1 MQSQAKIL
9 FVDDE
14 EKIVNLLKMM
24 FRSTYEVFTAT
35 SGRDALKIIA
45 AYDIQV
51 IVSDQRMPGMLGIEL
66 LSVVRERSPATMR
79 ILLTGYSD
87 LAAIVGSVNDGEVFR
102 FANKPWDNGEMK
114 AMVAEAAGIALA
126 LRETTQSQLESEL
139 PPTDQV
145 ISPALLVLDDS
156 DTDRHQIMQL
166 FVKDYDVHGAS
177 NVAEALKMLEQHDV
191 GVIVSEARVGN
202 EDTGQLL
209 RILKKNFPLIT
220 TVMLTNS
227 GDSDLVIK
235 MINQAQI
242 YRFAMKP
249 IRAGVFQLAVSAA
262 MKEHRR
268 FRADPRL
275 MARQRVAAAVEPENA
290 SLAASVVMSLARLR
304 SRFTFSKGKLA
315 S

>member
-1 MQSQAKIL
+1 MTQRPRVL

-14 EKIVNLLKMM
+14 ERIVNLLKMM
-24 FRSTYEVFTAT
+24 FRGSCDVFTAT
-35 SGRDALKIIA
+35 SGADALRIVETH
-45 AYDIQV
+45 DIHV

-66 LSVVRERSPATMR
+66 LTAVRKQSPNTMR

-87 LAAIVGSVNDGEVFR
+87 LAAIVGSVNEGEVFR
-102 FANKPWDNGEMK
+102 FVNKPWNNDELRTI
-114 AMVAEAAGIALA
+114 VTEAAEIASA
-126 LRETTQSQLESEL
+126 TPDSTSPAYETVTPSQLDAV
-139 PPTDQV
+139 PV
-145 ISPALLVLDDS
+145 PAVLVLDDS
-156 DTDRHQIMQL
+156 DRDRHQIMQL
-166 FVKDYDVHGAS
+166 FAQDYRVFGAA
-177 NVAEALKMLEQHDV
+177 NVAEALQVLAQQEV

-209 RILKKNFPLIT
+209 RILKKNYPLIT

-227 GDSDLVIK
+227 ADSDLVIK

-268 FRADPRL
+268 YRANPRL
-275 MARQRVAAAVEPENA
+275 VARQKVAKATEPENT
-290 SLAASVVMSLARLR
+290 SLAANVIAALSKLRARFGLFGR
-304 SRFTFSKGKLA
+304 KA
-315 S
+315 A

>member
-1 MQSQAKIL
+1 MQSKAKIL